1 MSVLRHYQQSAI
13 EQLREKIRA
22 GLKRV
27 VLVAATGSGK
37 TRIAAEI
44 IMNAVKNGKR
54 VAFVCN
60 RIELVKQS
68 VAAFE
73 KLGIKCGVMQGQNT
87 WEANAQV
94 VVCSVQT
101 MARRKFNMFCIM
113 IHDECHVTSA
123 SKAYHKVIESHNNV
137 IHIGLTATPW
147 SKGMSAPKKW
157 LNGEPLWQDIVVAAS
172 IPLLIEQGFLV
183 DCDIYAPGEPD
194 LTGVKVVNGDYDKTQ
209 LGQAVDKTK
218 LVGDIVKHW
227 FRLAAGEQTVVF
239 AVNVAHSKH
248 ITEEFMA
255 QGVDARHVDGY
266 MTEEERRPIID
277 AFRRGEFQILSN
289 CSMLAEGFDVPATSC
304 CILARP
310 TKSLIRYIQ
319 MVGRCLRPYE
329 GKQFAIVIDHSGVV
343 RRLGWPTEELPYD
356 LDDGKPKEAKPKENL
371 PKVCPSCFAVFK
383 KSLRKCPVCQFEPKP
398 MPKAQEVEDGQLVQL
413 SKKAT
418 KFSPADKQAI
428 YSAWLGWVKE
438 KGFKE
443 GAAYHRYKEMIG
455 CYPNNQLDKVPG
467 PMVESVRD
475 WITHENI
482 KYAKSHASIFW
493 KAA

>member
-1 MSVLRHYQQSAI
+1 MPEWLLGAQFEESFIHSLDSRQLLLVFNEMLLGDGSKQGNKSGWLWTPKKSVADALSA
-13 EQLREKIRA
+13 A
-22 GLKRV
+22 AV
-27 VLVAATGSGK
+27 VRGITSSVAPFVT
-37 TRIAAEI
+37 
-44 IMNAVKNGKR
+44 KNGVVVYR
-54 VAFVCN
+54 VSI
-60 RIELVKQS
+60 RVKQFMTS
-68 VAAFE
+68 DPRDSRSARKEIVP
-73 KLGIKCGVMQGQNT
+73 
-87 WEANAQV
+87 AQ
-94 VVCSVQT
+94 
-101 MARRKFNMFCIM
+101 
-113 IHDECHVTSA
+113 
-123 SKAYHKVIESHNNV
+123 
-137 IHIGLTATPW
+137 
-147 SKGMSAPKKW
+147 
-157 LNGEPLWQDIVVAAS
+157 NGEKVWCVSSSAGT
-172 IPLLIEQGFLV
+172 LI
-183 DCDIYAPGEPD
+183 
-194 LTGVKVVNGDYDKTQ
+194 TRRNGKIA
-209 LGQAVDKTK
+209 LMG
-218 LVGDIVKHW
+218 
-227 FRLAAGEQTVVF
+227 
-239 AVNVAHSKH
+239 
-248 ITEEFMA
+248 
-255 QGVDARHVDGY
+255 
-266 MTEEERRPIID
+266 
-277 AFRRGEFQILSN
+277 N
-289 CSMLAEGFDVPATSC
+289 CPVTSC

-319 MVGRCLRPYE
+319 MVGRVLRPHE
-329 GKQFAIVIDHSGVV
+329 GKQFATVIDHSGVV

-482 KYAKSHASIFW
+482 KYAKSHASIFR